1 MKANVKKRRGVAS
14 AVVTLRM
21 TTTLTIVANMTIV
34 TSTPT
39 H

>member
-1 MKANVKKRRGVAS
+1 MSKKGVIVVG
-14 AVVTLRM
+14 AVVALNT
-21 TTTLTIVANMTIV
+21 TTTLPTIANMTIV